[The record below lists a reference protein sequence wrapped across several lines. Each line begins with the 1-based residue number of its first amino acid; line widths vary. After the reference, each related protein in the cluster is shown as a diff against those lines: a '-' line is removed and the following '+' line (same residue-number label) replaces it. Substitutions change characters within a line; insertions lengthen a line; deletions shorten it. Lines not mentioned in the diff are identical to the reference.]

1 MDPLWQEPF
10 ASPAEPESSL
20 REESDALEEFV
31 LARAFPPDV

>member
-1 MDPLWQEPF
+1 MNPLWQETF

-31 LARAFPPDV
+31 LARAFAPDV